1 MVNVGLD
8 SDEAFDL
15 LVAAPGTKED
25 KQEFLEDEFDV
36 RVPKTNYDLM
46 WERLVDELGEDQAAE
61 AVCAL
66 VLSSPDSRAIQLLRR
81 ATSGRAVSLRIDEP
95 ALVEMLFESDDEL
108 TATGEALAERLCRND
123 SPIVEPPAPQSP
135 PAVGLAPTAPPP
147 PRAPTSTVGADVIL
161 HWHRAKPDA
170 PESGPWGWFLCL
182 YAYLHPATREVLYI
196 GKTAD
201 LTVRQ
206 RFVSNFKRKFN
217 DLYARLGIVTVDVL
231 AARIE
236 SNISSRLTRQW
247 LDDLESLLILRV
259 QPPPPSPSQSFP
271 WPLDRARF
279 VDRG

>member
-1 MVNVGLD
+1 M
-8 SDEAFDL
+8 
-15 LVAAPGTKED
+15 
-25 KQEFLEDEFDV
+25 
-36 RVPKTNYDLM
+36 
-46 WERLVDELGEDQAAE
+46 
-61 AVCAL
+61 
-66 VLSSPDSRAIQLLRR
+66 
-81 ATSGRAVSLRIDEP
+81 
-95 ALVEMLFESDDEL
+95 
-108 TATGEALAERLCRND
+108 
-123 SPIVEPPAPQSP
+123 
-135 PAVGLAPTAPPP
+135 
-147 PRAPTSTVGADVIL
+147 
-161 HWHRAKPDA
+161 
-170 PESGPWGWFLCL
+170 CL
-182 YAYLHPATREVLYI
+182 YAYLHPATRDVLYI

-259 QPPPPSPSQSFP
+259 QPALNQQKRKSRSKTRPGTVVVCTGA